1 MNTIKKNLEFVR
13 NLSRSSKIVATLVLV
28 ALILFVMRL
37 GSNPALPA
45 TTSSY
50 ETHVSLAS
58 VASFSGQ
65 AGSLPVTGKVV
76 SVNKASIL
84 AVSSGEIVSLSHVL
98 GDQVVAGE
106 VIANFEN
113 SSQRAAVLQAQG
125 AYDSAR
131 VLYTKASG
139 STAENSGTAS
149 SQATQSAQDAKTVA
163 LLAMQ
168 SSVASLDDALH
179 TKADSLFSNPRVQP
193 QLNLTVSDS
202 QLVSDIENERVA
214 LGNLSK
220 TANALLKNTTQAN
233 LNANITEMISMAQTV
248 EAFLTNMVTALN
260 KTVTSPSVPASVIVT
275 DQVLIAAARS
285 ETIAAISSLTN
296 AKSSYS
302 AALSNATIAS
312 NSANAGT
319 MNDIASA
326 QATIK
331 SALGALDAAKANL
344 EKTIVRAPISGT
356 IISLPVSRGDYVP
369 SFTQVAQI
377 SNPGT
382 LQVLVYVTA
391 EDAKIIAVGEKAV
404 INNKTNGV
412 ITFVAP
418 ALDPTTGKIQVKI
431 GIPGDQSALTDG
443 DTVSV
448 SLVLPKVDIT
458 KTEARKEGSY
468 FIIPIVAAKITP
480 DGPVVFTVSSSTLVA
495 NPITFGAISGA
506 QVRVLSGVTAD
517 MEIVSDARGLSGGQK
532 IMVDLPK

>member
-1 MNTIKKNLEFVR
+1 MNTIKKILTFLH
-13 NLSRSSKIVATLVLV
+13 NLSRTYKIVVTLIIAVLVL
-28 ALILFVMRL
+28 FVLRL

-50 ETHVSLAS
+50 ETQVSLAS

-113 SSQRAAVLQAQG
+113 SSQRATVLQAQG

-139 STAENSGTAS
+139 STAENSSTAS
-149 SQATQSAQDAKTVA
+149 SQATQSAQDAKANA

-168 SSVASLDDALH
+168 SSYASLDDALH

-193 QLNLTVSDS
+193 KLNLTVSDS

-214 LGNLSK
+214 LRSLSE
-220 TANALLKNTTQAN
+220 TADTLLKNTTQAN

-260 KTVTSPSVPASVIVT
+260 KTVSSPSVPASAIAT
-275 DQVLIAAARS
+275 NQVLIAAARS
-285 ETIAAISSLTN
+285 ETIVAISSLTN
-296 AKSSYS
+296 AKSSYNM
-302 AALSNATIAS
+302 ALSSATIAS

-319 MNDIASA
+319 TNDIASA

-331 SALGALDAAKANL
+331 SALGALDSAKANL
-344 EKTIVRAPISGT
+344 EKTIIRAPISGT
-356 IISLPVSRGDYVP
+356 IISLPISRGDYVP

-391 EDAKIIAVGEKAV
+391 EDAKILAVGEKAV
-404 INNKTNGV
+404 IGNKTNGV
-412 ITFVAP
+412 ITFIAP

-448 SLVLPKVDIT
+448 SLVLPKVDIA
-458 KTEARKEGSY
+458 KTEGEKGGNY
-468 FIIPIVAAKITP
+468 FIIPIVASKITP

-495 NPITFGAISGA
+495 HPITFGQISGA
-506 QVRVLSGVTAD
+506 NVRVISGVTAD
-517 MEIVSDARGLSGGQK
+517 MEIVSDARGLSDGQK
-532 IMVDLPK
+532 IIVGYTK